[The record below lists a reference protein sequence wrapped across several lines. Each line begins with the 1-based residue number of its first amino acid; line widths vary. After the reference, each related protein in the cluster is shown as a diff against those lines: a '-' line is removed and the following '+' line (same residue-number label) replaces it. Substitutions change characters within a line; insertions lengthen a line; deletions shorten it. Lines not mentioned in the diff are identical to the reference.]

1 MKYFDIMKTF
11 CSKLDINFS
20 NQMYEKFNIYMEML
34 IEYNKNINLTAI
46 RNRDEIVSRHFLDSL
61 SIFNY
66 KIKYNSKLCDV
77 GSGAGFP
84 GIPIKIIRSDI
95 NVDLIESIS
104 KKTKFLNNVITTLNL
119 DNIRVINI
127 RVEELAHNKIYR
139 EKYDY
144 VVSRAMARL
153 NELLELSFPL
163 VKVNGKYIA
172 FKGLKS
178 MVELNEAINAIRI
191 LGGEFENIINIPE
204 FNSNLIVINKVFKT
218 PEFYPREYRLIAKKS
233 L

>member
-95 NVDLIESIS
+95 
-104 KKTKFLNNVITTLNL
+104 K
-119 DNIRVINI
+119 VINI

-178 MVELNEAINAIRI
+178 MVELDEAINAIRI

>member
-1 MKYFDIMKTF
+1 
-11 CSKLDINFS
+11 
-20 NQMYEKFNIYMEML
+20 
-34 IEYNKNINLTAI
+34 
-46 RNRDEIVSRHFLDSL
+46 
-61 SIFNY
+61 
-66 KIKYNSKLCDV
+66 
-77 GSGAGFP
+77 
-84 GIPIKIIRSDI
+84 
-95 NVDLIESIS
+95 
-104 KKTKFLNNVITTLNL
+104 
-119 DNIRVINI
+119 
-127 RVEELAHNKIYR
+127 
-139 EKYDY
+139 
-144 VVSRAMARL
+144 MARL

-178 MVELNEAINAIRI
+178 MVELDEAINAIRI

>member
-1 MKYFDIMKTF
+1 M
-11 CSKLDINFS
+11 
-20 NQMYEKFNIYMEML
+20 
-34 IEYNKNINLTAI
+34 
-46 RNRDEIVSRHFLDSL
+46 
-61 SIFNY
+61 
-66 KIKYNSKLCDV
+66 CDV

-84 GIPIKIIRSDI
+84 GIPIKIIRGDI